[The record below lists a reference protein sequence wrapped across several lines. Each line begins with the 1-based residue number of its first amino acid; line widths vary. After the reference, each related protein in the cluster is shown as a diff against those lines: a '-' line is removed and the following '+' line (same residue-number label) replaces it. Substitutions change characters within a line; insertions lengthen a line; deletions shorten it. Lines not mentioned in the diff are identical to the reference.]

1 MSWDAELFVA
11 LAFLIFVGA
20 VIYFGLHNKIN
31 EMLDK
36 RAAAIKA
43 ELDEAARLRSEAAAL
58 LASFEKKKIA
68 AQAEA
73 ENIVAQARVE
83 AELIAREAHERMAE
97 FVERRKQQAEQ
108 KIAQAEQQATADV
121 RAAAADAAVRAAAIV
136 LRDEAKGEVGDRLV
150 ASGISGLK
158 ALAH

>member
-1 MSWDAELFVA
+1 VRLDAEVFVAIAFLLFVA
-11 LAFLIFVGA
+11 A

-31 EMLDK
+31 EMLDA

-43 ELDEAARLRSEAAAL
+43 ELDEAARLRAEAAAL
-58 LASFEKKKIA
+58 LQSFEQKKIA
-68 AQAEA
+68 AEADA

-83 AELIAREAHERMAE
+83 AELIAKEAHERMAE

-108 KIAQAEQQATADV
+108 KIAMAEQQATADV

-136 LRDEAKGEVGDRLV
+136 LKDEAKGEVGDQLV
-150 ASGISGLK
+150 RDGIAGLK
-158 ALAH
+158 SLAH

>member
-1 MSWDAELFVA
+1 MRLDAEVFVA
-11 LAFLIFVGA
+11 IAFLLFIGA
-20 VIYFGLHNKIN
+20 ALYFGLHNKLN

-43 ELDEAARLRSEAAAL
+43 ELDEAAQLRAEAAAL
-58 LASFEKKKIA
+58 LQSFEQKKVA

-73 ENIVAQARVE
+73 EAIVAQARIE
-83 AELIAREAHERMAE
+83 AELIAKEAHERMAE

-108 KIAQAEQQATADV
+108 KIAMAEQQATADV
-121 RAAAADAAVRAAAIV
+121 RAAAADAAVRAAAVV

-158 ALAH
+158 QLAH

>member
-1 MSWDAELFVA
+1 VRLDAEVFVAIAFLLFVA
-11 LAFLIFVGA
+11 A

-31 EMLDK
+31 EMLDA

-43 ELDEAARLRSEAAAL
+43 ELDEAARLRAEAAAL
-58 LASFEKKKIA
+58 LQSFEQKKIA
-68 AQAEA
+68 AEADA

-83 AELIAREAHERMAE
+83 AELIAKEAHERMAE

-108 KIAQAEQQATADV
+108 KIAMAEQQATADV

-136 LRDEAKGEVGDRLV
+136 LKDEAKGEIGDQLV
-150 ASGISGLK
+150 RDGIAGLK
-158 ALAH
+158 SLAH